1 MNRLVAAVALAT
13 TTAIASPSL
22 ALDLS
27 GQPAQSLGDEAS
39 AQVWQS
45 PERDFAQVL
54 DVQHRTNRAHRRA
67 SSPDEAYGAYGA
79 YRNPYDAYGAY
90 GGHRATDP
98 DPRIRDYLQF
108 DPPLRGSQ

>member
-1 MNRLVAAVALAT
+1 MNRLVAAVAL
-13 TTAIASPSL
+13 TAIASPSL

-67 SSPDEAYGAYGA
+67 NGTDPAYGAYGV
-79 YRNPYDAYGAY
+79 YGNPYDAYGAY

-108 DPPLRGSQ
+108 DPPLRGSE

>member
-1 MNRLVAAVALAT
+1 MKTFFAAVALA
-13 TTAIASPSL
+13 TAIASPSL
-22 ALDLS
+22 AFDMS
-27 GQPAQSLGDEAS
+27 GQPAQSLGDEAL

-45 PERDFAQVL
+45 PEQDFAQVL
-54 DVQHRTNRAHRRA
+54 DVQHRTNRAHRRV
-67 SSPDEAYGAYGA
+67 SPDEAYGAYGA